1 MGNILVSLISD
12 QAIPNLEMIKEKPV
26 DAYLFILTEQMK
38 EKLGWLKEAAGL
50 KNSSIIQELIVD
62 AFSFEDIE
70 KKLSDIVSDDHHY
83 LVNLTGGTK
92 IMSLAVS
99 DFFKNIDCE
108 LLYVPGRNNSYFR
121 LFPGIKKPVFPF
133 TTSITLEEYVI
144 AYGFTIKKKGQLL
157 TTPEKTENIFNYYLN
172 HFNPE
177 IDGKPLNLIHGRR
190 GKNMNNIDDD
200 NDILAFLN
208 RLSYISKAPNRLN
221 SQETRYLTG
230 DWFEDYIYNLV
241 KEFYKLN
248 DDEIGVG
255 WELQKGEHNTPN
267 EFDILFIK
275 DKKLNIIECKTSVLL
290 SGPTDKKNIITE
302 TIYKVDSLKNK
313 FGLLA
318 KTNIITLTNLNELD
332 HSIKKSI
339 ERAEENRIGL
349 FSKKDFQDENFPEN
363 IFKK

>member
-1 MGNILVSLISD
+1 
-12 QAIPNLEMIKEKPV
+12 
-26 DAYLFILTEQMK
+26 
-38 EKLGWLKEAAGL
+38 
-50 KNSSIIQELIVD
+50 
-62 AFSFEDIE
+62 
-70 KKLSDIVSDDHHY
+70 
-83 LVNLTGGTK
+83 
-92 IMSLAVS
+92 
-99 DFFKNIDCE
+99 
-108 LLYVPGRNNSYFR
+108 
-121 LFPGIKKPVFPF
+121 
-133 TTSITLEEYVI
+133 
-144 AYGFTIKKKGQLL
+144 
-157 TTPEKTENIFNYYLN
+157 
-172 HFNPE
+172 
-177 IDGKPLNLIHGRR
+177 
-190 GKNMNNIDDD
+190 
-200 NDILAFLN
+200 
-208 RLSYISKAPNRLN
+208 
-221 SQETRYLTG
+221 
-230 DWFEDYIYNLV
+230 V

-318 KTNIITLTNLNELD
+318 KTNIITLTNLNEFD

>member
-1 MGNILVSLISD
+1 MANILVSLISD
-12 QAIPNLEMIKEKPV
+12 QAIPNLEMIKEKSV

-50 KNSSIIQELIVD
+50 NNSAIIEELIVNP
-62 AFSFEDIE
+62 FSFEDIE

-108 LLYVPGRNNSYFR
+108 LFYVPGRNNSYFR
-121 LFPGIKKPVFPF
+121 LLPGIKKPVFPF

-157 TTPEKTENIFNYYLN
+157 TTPEKTENIFYYFLN
-172 HFNPE
+172 LFNPE
-177 IDGKPLNLIHGRR
+177 IDIEPLKLIHGRR
-190 GKNMNNIDDD
+190 GKNMNNIDDTSG
-200 NDILAFLN
+200 IPTFLN
-208 RLSYISKAPNRLN
+208 RLSYIPKVPNRLN

-241 KEFYKLN
+241 KEFYTLN
-248 DDEIGVG
+248 DEEIGVG

-290 SGPTDKKNIITE
+290 SEPTEKKNIITE

-318 KTNIITLTNLNELD
+318 KTNIITLTDLNELD

-349 FSKKDFQDENFPEN
+349 FSKKDFQDETFPEN